1 MTENHDGNRSI
12 WRFFDGAVSISISM
26 LVAVLVADC
35 ALCGQLPALSWL
47 KGLTEREDGIII
59 VATLLLF
66 PTTAALYG
74 GSKVFFAA
82 KEAVEKKARAK
93 GQGRRQSGRSK
104 GRARAHPA
112 RVGGPGYAAYPRT
125 GRRLDPRL
133 RIIRPADVEPS

>member
-12 WRFFDGAVSISISM
+12 WRFLDGAVSISISM

-35 ALCGQLPALSWL
+35 AHCGQMPALGWL

-74 GSKVFFAA
+74 GFKVLFAA

-93 GQGRRQSGRSK
+93 GQAEGRKEERERIRRELAAQGMPLTPEQVAILTRESK
-104 GRARAHPA
+104 
-112 RVGGPGYAAYPRT
+112 
-125 GRRLDPRL
+125 
-133 RIIRPADVEPS
+133 

>member
-1 MTENHDGNRSI
+1 MTENQDGNRSI

-35 ALCGQLPALSWL
+35 ALCGQLPALGWL

-74 GSKVFFAA
+74 GFKVFFAA
-82 KEAVEKKARAK
+82 KEAVEKRARAK
-93 GQGRRQSGRSK
+93 GNAEGKVEGRKEERERIQRELAAQGMPLTPEQVAVLTRES
-104 GRARAHPA
+104 
-112 RVGGPGYAAYPRT
+112 
-125 GRRLDPRL
+125 
-133 RIIRPADVEPS
+133 E

>member
-26 LVAVLVADC
+26 LVAVLVNDC
-35 ALCGQLPALSWL
+35 ALCGQLPALGWL

-74 GSKVFFAA
+74 GFKVFFAA
-82 KEAVEKKARAK
+82 KEAVEKRARAK
-93 GQGRRQSGRSK
+93 GKAEGKAEGRKEERERIRRELAAQGMPLTPEQVAILTRES
-104 GRARAHPA
+104 
-112 RVGGPGYAAYPRT
+112 
-125 GRRLDPRL
+125 
-133 RIIRPADVEPS
+133 E

>member
-26 LVAVLVADC
+26 LVAVLISDC
-35 ALCGQLPALSWL
+35 ALCGQLTALGWL

-74 GSKVFFAA
+74 GFKVFFAA
-82 KEAVEKKARAK
+82 KEAVEKRARAK
-93 GQGRRQSGRSK
+93 GKAEGKAEGRKEERERIRRELAAQGMPLTPEQVAILSRES
-104 GRARAHPA
+104 
-112 RVGGPGYAAYPRT
+112 
-125 GRRLDPRL
+125 
-133 RIIRPADVEPS
+133 E

>member
-26 LVAVLVADC
+26 LVAVLISDC
-35 ALCGQLPALSWL
+35 ALCGQLPALGWL

-74 GSKVFFAA
+74 GFKVFFAA
-82 KEAVEKKARAK
+82 KEAVEKRARAK
-93 GQGRRQSGRSK
+93 GKAEGKAEGRKEERERIRRELAAQGMPLTPEQVAILSRES
-104 GRARAHPA
+104 
-112 RVGGPGYAAYPRT
+112 
-125 GRRLDPRL
+125 
-133 RIIRPADVEPS
+133 E

>member
-26 LVAVLVADC
+26 LVAVLVSDC
-35 ALCGQLPALSWL
+35 ALCVQLPALGWL

-74 GSKVFFAA
+74 GFKVFFAA
-82 KEAVEKKARAK
+82 KEAVEKRARAK
-93 GQGRRQSGRSK
+93 GKAEGRKEERERIRRELAAQGMPLTPEQVAILTRES
-104 GRARAHPA
+104 
-112 RVGGPGYAAYPRT
+112 
-125 GRRLDPRL
+125 
-133 RIIRPADVEPS
+133 E

>member
-26 LVAVLVADC
+26 LLAVLVADC
-35 ALCGQLPALSWL
+35 ALCGQLPALGWL

-74 GSKVFFAA
+74 GFKVFFAA
-82 KEAVEKKARAK
+82 KEAVEKRARAK
-93 GQGRRQSGRSK
+93 GRKEERERIQRELAAQGMPLTPEQVAVLTRES
-104 GRARAHPA
+104 
-112 RVGGPGYAAYPRT
+112 
-125 GRRLDPRL
+125 
-133 RIIRPADVEPS
+133 E

>member
-26 LVAVLVADC
+26 LSAVLVADC

-93 GQGRRQSGRSK
+93 GKAEGKAEGRKEERERIRRELAAQGMPLTPEQVAVLTRDS
-104 GRARAHPA
+104 
-112 RVGGPGYAAYPRT
+112 
-125 GRRLDPRL
+125 
-133 RIIRPADVEPS
+133 E

>member
-1 MTENHDGNRSI
+1 MTENDDGNRSI

-26 LVAVLVADC
+26 LVAVLVSDC
-35 ALCGQLPALSWL
+35 ALCGQLPALGWL

-74 GSKVFFAA
+74 GFKVFFAA

-93 GQGRRQSGRSK
+93 WKAEGKAEGRKEERERIRRELAAQGIPLTPEQVAILTRES
-104 GRARAHPA
+104 
-112 RVGGPGYAAYPRT
+112 
-125 GRRLDPRL
+125 
-133 RIIRPADVEPS
+133 E

>member
-26 LVAVLVADC
+26 LVAVLVSDC
-35 ALCGQLPALSWL
+35 ALCGQLPALGWL

-74 GSKVFFAA
+74 GFKVFFAA
-82 KEAVEKKARAK
+82 KEAVEKRAK
-93 GQGRRQSGRSK
+93 AKVERKNASESSESWQRRECRLPPNRS
-104 GRARAHPA
+104 
-112 RVGGPGYAAYPRT
+112 
-125 GRRLDPRL
+125 
-133 RIIRPADVEPS
+133 PS

>member
-26 LVAVLVADC
+26 LVAVLVTDC
-35 ALCGQLPALSWL
+35 ALCGQLPALGWI

-74 GSKVFFAA
+74 GFKVFFAA
-82 KEAVEKKARAK
+82 KEAVEKRARAK
-93 GQGRRQSGRSK
+93 GKVEGKIEGKAEGRKEERERIQRELAAQGMPLTAEQVAILSRES
-104 GRARAHPA
+104 
-112 RVGGPGYAAYPRT
+112 
-125 GRRLDPRL
+125 
-133 RIIRPADVEPS
+133 E

>member
-26 LVAVLVADC
+26 LVAVLISDC
-35 ALCGQLPALSWL
+35 ALCGQLPALGWL

-74 GSKVFFAA
+74 GFKVFFAA
-82 KEAVEKKARAK
+82 KEAVEKRARAK
-93 GQGRRQSGRSK
+93 GKAEGKAEGRKEERERIRRELAEQGMPLTPEQVAILSRDPNNS
-104 GRARAHPA
+104 PA
-112 RVGGPGYAAYPRT
+112 
-125 GRRLDPRL
+125 
-133 RIIRPADVEPS
+133 

>member
-1 MTENHDGNRSI
+1 MTENQDGNRSI

-35 ALCGQLPALSWL
+35 ALCGQLPALGWL

-74 GSKVFFAA
+74 GFKVFFAA

-93 GQGRRQSGRSK
+93 GKVEGRKEERERIQRELAAQGMPLTPEQVAILTRES
-104 GRARAHPA
+104 
-112 RVGGPGYAAYPRT
+112 
-125 GRRLDPRL
+125 
-133 RIIRPADVEPS
+133 E